1 MIQLQGNRISAK
13 TESFNTD
20 GYTDLEC
27 VLSVIIPAFNAANTI
42 IRAIDSVRAQNLRSV
57 EIIIIDDGSSDD
69 TVDVTRNNIRPGE
82 QIHLIELKKNSGV
95 SAARN
100 AGIRAA
106 KGKYLGFLDADDVW
120 LPEKV
125 ARQIEAL
132 EKDPAITL
140 VSCGS
145 SLVSESGVPLKE
157 GHQKRAAVEGFHA
170 WKTLLK
176 YNFIPTPTV
185 LTYRR
190 LVQDAGGFDESL
202 SVGEDLD
209 LWIKLARRGKVR
221 VLKKLLVHYYDT
233 PGSLMKRHC
242 DNSRT
247 IVAPMLERHLTEERK
262 NLSDSEIRHIRGY
275 QSFHLGCDVFFSG
288 KYFSSIPSF
297 LKSSFYGVRPVKS
310 LTYIPRA
317 FCMELIAWVRKKTI
331 RDRHTVN
338 LNSRNFN

>member
-1 MIQLQGNRISAK
+1 MFQSQDHCLLANTAVIH
-13 TESFNTD
+13 TD
-20 GYTDLEC
+20 GYTEQEC
-27 VLSVIIPAFNAANTI
+27 VLSVIIPAFNATKTI
-42 IRAIDSVRAQNLRSV
+42 IRAMDSVRSQDLLSF
-57 EIIIIDDGSSDD
+57 EIIIIDDGSVDD
-69 TVDVTRNNIRPGE
+69 TVRLVQNNIQPGE
-82 QIHLIELKKNSGV
+82 QIHLIEMKENSGV

-106 KGKYLGFLDADDVW
+106 KGKLLAFLDADDVW
-120 LPEKV
+120 LPEKI
-125 ARQIEAL
+125 ARQIEAMG
-132 EKDPAITL
+132 EDPAITL
-140 VSCGS
+140 ISCGS

-157 GHQKRAAVEGFHA
+157 GHQKRVAVEGFHA

-190 LVQDAGGFDESL
+190 LVQELGGFDESL

-209 LWIKLARRGKVR
+209 LWIKLARRGKVK
-221 VLKKLLVHYYDT
+221 VLKNLLVHYYDT

-247 IVAPMLERHLTEERK
+247 IVASMLERHLTEERK

-275 QSFHLGCDVFFSG
+275 QSFHFGCDVFFSG
-288 KYFSSIPSF
+288 NYFSSIPSF

-317 FCMELIAWVRKKTI
+317 FCMELIAWFRKKVI
-331 RDRHTVN
+331 RNRHTVN
-338 LNSRNFN
+338 LKSRNFN